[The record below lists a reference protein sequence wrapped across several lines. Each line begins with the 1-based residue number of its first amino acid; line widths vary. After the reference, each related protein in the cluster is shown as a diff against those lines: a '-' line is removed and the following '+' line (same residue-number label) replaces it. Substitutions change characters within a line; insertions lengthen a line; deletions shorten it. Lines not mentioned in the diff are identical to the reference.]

1 MDFILGVFFFLC
13 ICVYGLATSDQSGG
27 SSHSHKRKTFS
38 EMQEERRK
46 NRALREEVERALR
59 NR

>member
-13 ICVYGLATSDQSGG
+13 ICVYGLATGGQGG
-27 SSHSHKRKTFS
+27 SSRSHKRKTFS

-46 NRALREEVERALR
+46 NRAVREEVERALR